1 MQRKL
6 CDWYSILNNI
16 RINNW
21 LIRNNIIITINIVV
35 GAIDIIWSTTT
46 WIRGLISQY
55 INYDVLNQY
64 HHFLYLLVS
73 S

>member
-1 MQRKL
+1 MVASQYKVK
-6 CDWYSILNNI
+6 CISFSYHIVFHY
-16 RINNW
+16 
-21 LIRNNIIITINIVV
+21 IIGNHIIIVV

-46 WIRGLISQY
+46 WMRGLISQY